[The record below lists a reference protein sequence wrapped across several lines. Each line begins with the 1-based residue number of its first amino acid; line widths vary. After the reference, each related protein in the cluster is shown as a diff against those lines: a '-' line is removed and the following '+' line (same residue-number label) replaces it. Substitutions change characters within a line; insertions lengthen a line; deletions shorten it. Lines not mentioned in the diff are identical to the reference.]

1 MNCDVRVA
9 VHVVGILN
17 SLFARAVGHELGYT
31 HRKSEQVS
39 NTSTFAPDKIKDS
52 SMRIRSSSGPKI

>member
-17 SLFARAVGHELGYT
+17 SLLRGRRTLVGKFLIRHSLFLSLDKELADLSLPLAFSP
-31 HRKSEQVS
+31 HL
-39 NTSTFAPDKIKDS
+39 
-52 SMRIRSSSGPKI
+52 

>member
-17 SLFARAVGHELGYT
+17 SSFLHRNLNLSLTQGMVSYITFLFNKIAYSLPER
-31 HRKSEQVS
+31 R
-39 NTSTFAPDKIKDS
+39 STIS
-52 SMRIRSSSGPKI
+52 V